1 MAERASTI
9 AVILALALAWV
20 AAPAGAAEGFGEALA
35 NGKASLGARYRLEAV
50 DQDGFDKNALAS
62 TARVRLTWDSLE
74 FQSFTLGIQ
83 ADYTAMVGIED
94 FNSTTNGRTQYPVVA
109 DPEGLDLNQAFI
121 RYRNAD
127 WTVTA
132 GRQRILHGRQRFA
145 GGVAWRQ
152 NEQTYDALRVQFNRG
167 MLALDYSYVY
177 NVNRIFGPGDG
188 AQPGDWYGN
197 SHYFLGTLTPAEGQ
211 EISGFGYLMDF
222 QNDNGPANSNATIGA
237 EYKGQF
243 GQLTLNAAYAR
254 QWDWADNPVSYAAS
268 YYLAEGAYQ
277 LPSATLS
284 LGYEVLG
291 SDDGQAGIRM
301 PSATLHKF
309 QGWTDRF
316 LATPARGVRDA
327 YIRLTSQLG
336 PTTAVL
342 TYHDFNAV
350 QGSGSY
356 GTEVDA
362 SLVWKVRDKLSL
374 QFKFARY
381 FPDGFADDIVK
392 GWFVVSYNM

>member
-1 MAERASTI
+1 M
-9 AVILALALAWV
+9 
-20 AAPAGAAEGFGEALA
+20 
-35 NGKASLGARYRLEAV
+35 
-50 DQDGFDKNALAS
+50 
-62 TARVRLTWDSLE
+62 
-74 FQSFTLGIQ
+74 
-83 ADYTAMVGIED
+83 
-94 FNSTTNGRTQYPVVA
+94 
-109 DPEGLDLNQAFI
+109 
-121 RYRNAD
+121 
-127 WTVTA
+127 
-132 GRQRILHGRQRFA
+132 
-145 GGVAWRQ
+145 
-152 NEQTYDALRVQFNRG
+152 
-167 MLALDYSYVY
+167 
-177 NVNRIFGPGDG
+177 
-188 AQPGDWYGN
+188 
-197 SHYFLGTLTPAEGQ
+197 
-211 EISGFGYLMDF
+211 
-222 QNDNGPANSNATIGA
+222 
-237 EYKGQF
+237 
-243 GQLTLNAAYAR
+243 NAAYAR
-254 QWDWADNPVSYAAS
+254 QWDCADNPVSYAAS

-277 LPSATLS
+277 LPAATLS

-362 SLVWKVRDKLSL
+362 SLVWQVRDKLSL

>member
-1 MAERASTI
+1 
-9 AVILALALAWV
+9 
-20 AAPAGAAEGFGEALA
+20 
-35 NGKASLGARYRLEAV
+35 
-50 DQDGFDKNALAS
+50 
-62 TARVRLTWDSLE
+62 
-74 FQSFTLGIQ
+74 
-83 ADYTAMVGIED
+83 MV
-94 FNSTTNGRTQYPVVA
+94 
-109 DPEGLDLNQAFI
+109 
-121 RYRNAD
+121 
-127 WTVTA
+127 
-132 GRQRILHGRQRFA
+132 
-145 GGVAWRQ
+145 
-152 NEQTYDALRVQFNRG
+152 
-167 MLALDYSYVY
+167 ALDYSYVY
-177 NVNRIFGPGDG
+177 NVNRIFGPRDG
-188 AQPGDWYGN
+188 AQPGDWRGD
-197 SHYFLGTLTPAEGQ
+197 SHYFLGTLKPAEGQ

-243 GQLTLNAAYAR
+243 GPLTLNASYAR

-277 LPSATLS
+277 LPAATLI

-291 SDDGQAGIRM
+291 SDDGQVGVRM

-316 LATPARGVRDA
+316 LATPPRGVRDA
-327 YIRLTSQLG
+327 YITLTSKLG

-350 QGSGSY
+350 QGGANY

-362 SLVWKVRDKLSL
+362 SLVWRVRDKLSL

-381 FPDGFADDIVK
+381 FSDGYASDTVK

>member
-1 MAERASTI
+1 MKRRANISAT
-9 AVILALALAWV
+9 ILALALGLA
-20 AAPAGAAEGFGEALA
+20 AAPVGAANGLDEALTK
-35 NGKASLGARYRLEAV
+35 GKASLGARYRLEAV

-74 FQSFTLGIQ
+74 YQSFSLGFET
-83 ADYTAMVGIED
+83 DYTAMVGIED

-109 DPEGLDLNQAFI
+109 DPKGLDLNQAFL

-127 WTVTA
+127 WTLTA

-152 NEQTYDALRVQFNRG
+152 NEQTYDALRVQFDQG
-167 MLALDYSYVY
+167 MVALDYSYVY
-177 NVNRIFGPGDG
+177 NVNRIFGPRDG
-188 AQPGDWYGN
+188 AQPGDWRGD
-197 SHYFLGTLTPAEGQ
+197 SHYFLGTLKPAEGQ

-243 GQLTLNAAYAR
+243 GPLTLNASYAR

-277 LPSATLS
+277 LPAATLI

-291 SDDGQAGIRM
+291 SDDGQVGVRM

-316 LATPARGVRDA
+316 LATPPRGVRDA
-327 YIRLTSQLG
+327 YITLTSKLG

-350 QGSGSY
+350 QGGANY

-362 SLVWKVRDKLSL
+362 SLVWRVRDKLSL

-381 FPDGFADDIVK
+381 FSDGYASDTVK